1 MFASAEY
8 GLRTMSMA
16 GQLKKPHM
24 TCSNLRPGASLNHN
38 NANQLV
44 TEDPCAHLAAF
55 VLGST
60 LNDQI
65 KKIVKVFGLFF
76 SLFEI

>member
-24 TCSNLRPGASLNHN
+24 TCSNLRPGASLNQD

-44 TEDPCAHLAAF
+44 AEDPYAHLAAL
-55 VLGST
+55 VLVKGQYST
-60 LNDQI
+60 QSHERASI
-65 KKIVKVFGLFF
+65 
-76 SLFEI
+76 